1 MFTYPKWLGNL
12 TINFLAILVFLL
24 GPSTVLEAAH
34 SSVISAVE
42 VGVGG
47 FYKPGKWTPVTVKI
61 DTSKISSGKSKSG
74 TTSQVQLKLTV
85 TDSNGN
91 RVTYPG
97 KAVSLSGSTEI
108 ALKGWFQTG
117 RTEDVLEVTIED
129 AESHKTIDSSL
140 ISLSE
145 SREEDQPKVSPVRQS
160 VYLVAGVGNP
170 SGFNK
175 LGEIDEDE
183 DDRDNTNQIEEAHFI
198 SLESLNHIPVSAK
211 GLDGLDA
218 VVIAG
223 EVNVSDETDLAL
235 KQWVKAGGHLI
246 LSVGRNGKNYQDSL
260 LSKWIPFTV
269 KSNEPLRELTE
280 LEIFSG
286 KRRVIPFN
294 RQVHS
299 TQLKEGTGKA
309 LVSTRKGVLIAQ
321 CYFGFGKITFIGVDL
336 HKAPFL
342 KWSPLKSVARKILF
356 GAKKKSDE
364 TTSENSQLAQLGIS
378 DLATQIRN
386 YMEDFKS
393 VKRLS
398 NWSILGIVL
407 VYLIIIGP
415 LDYFIVHR
423 ILKKPHWTWITF
435 PIFIACAV
443 IISVNNA
450 RAMNGSDL
458 KIHSFDIYDLDVAGK
473 YSRTL
478 SYFDIYSPE
487 TRRYQIQSSP
497 EQSLFPDTL
506 KLSQPVLN
514 WSGSPEEGVG
524 GVYRMAGVDAGL
536 PSYLMGES
544 DDKIANLPIQIWSTA
559 NLQVNQNN
567 ENADFIQSSL
577 TSSGLGRLKG
587 EITHQ
592 FSTPLDSWFVFYQDK
607 IYYPDPDSKDESLTQ
622 FKPGVSFSLEQKGIK
637 QENLKRYLT
646 GTTVSITKSKTQ
658 VGNDYRSQQSSY
670 DAYSKNP
677 YRIIQAISFYKK
689 TGGESYFHLKNNV
702 LKSYDL
708 SGFLD
713 HDRAILLA
721 KINIPAT
728 KLELNGKPIEA
739 SRHIGFIRI
748 VLPVDQIKTERKLI
762 EENSTE

>member
-12 TINFLAILVFLL
+12 TLNFLAILVLL
-24 GPSTVLEAAH
+24 FNTSTALEAAG
-34 SSVISAVE
+34 SSVISSVE

-61 DTSKISSGKSKSG
+61 DRAKIDSGKSKSG
-74 TTSQVQLKLTV
+74 TTSQIQLKLTA

-97 KAVSLSGSTEI
+97 ETVSLSDSTEI

-117 RTEDVLEVTIED
+117 RTEDVLEVSIED
-129 AESHKTIDSSL
+129 AESHKSINSSL
-140 ISLSE
+140 VSLNE
-145 SREEDQPKVSPVRQS
+145 SRKKDQPKVRPVRQS

-175 LGEIDEDE
+175 LGETDENE
-183 DDRDNTNQIEEAHFI
+183 GTPSKTNQIEEAQFI
-198 SLESLNHIPVSAK
+198 SLESLSHIPTSTK

-218 VVIAG
+218 IVLAG
-223 EVNVSDETDLAL
+223 EVNVSAETDLTL
-235 KQWVKAGGHLI
+235 RQWVKAGGHLV
-246 LSVGRNGKNYQDSL
+246 LSVGRSTQKFQDSL
-260 LSKWIPFTV
+260 LSKWVPFV
-269 KSNEPLRELTE
+269 VESNEPLRELTE

-286 KRRVIPFN
+286 KRRVVPFN

-299 TQLKEGTGKA
+299 TQVKEGTGKT
-309 LVSTRKGVLIAQ
+309 LVSSRRGVLIAQ
-321 CYFGFGKITFIGVDL
+321 CYYGFGKITFIGVDI

-356 GAKKKSDE
+356 GSKKKSEE
-364 TTSENSQLAQLGIS
+364 TTSVNNQLAQLGIS

-386 YMEDFKS
+386 YLEDFKS

-407 VYLIIIGP
+407 VYILIIGP

-435 PIFIACAV
+435 PILITCAV

-458 KIHSFDIYDLDVAGK
+458 ILHSFDIYDIDVAGK

-478 SYFDIYSPE
+478 SYFDVYSPE
-487 TRRYQIQSSP
+487 TRRYQIESSP
-497 EQSLFPDTL
+497 EPLLFTDTV
-506 KLSQPVLN
+506 KLSQPTLS

-524 GVYRMAGVDAGL
+524 GIYRMAGVDAGL
-536 PSYLMGES
+536 PSYLMGDRDNS
-544 DDKIANLPIQIWSTA
+544 IANLPIQIWSTA
-559 NLQVNQNN
+559 NLQVNQIN
-567 ENADFIQSSL
+567 ENADFVQSSL
-577 TSSGLGRLKG
+577 KSIGTGRLKG
-587 EITHQ
+587 GITHH
-592 FSTPLDSWFVFYQDK
+592 FSTPFENWFLFYQDK
-607 IYYPDPDSKDESLTQ
+607 IYYSDPASNNESLTQ
-622 FKPGVSFSLEQKGIK
+622 IKPGVSFNLEQKGIR

-646 GTTVSITKSKTQ
+646 GTTVSVTKSKTQ
-658 VGNDYRSQQSSY
+658 IGNDYRSQQASY
-670 DAYSKNP
+670 DAYSKDP

-702 LKSYDL
+702 LKNYDM
-708 SGFLD
+708 SGLLD

-728 KLELNGKPIEA
+728 RLELNGKLVEA
-739 SRHIGFIRI
+739 SRHIGFIRM
-748 VLPVDQIKTERKLI
+748 VLPVDKIKSERKLI
-762 EENSTE
+762 EEK